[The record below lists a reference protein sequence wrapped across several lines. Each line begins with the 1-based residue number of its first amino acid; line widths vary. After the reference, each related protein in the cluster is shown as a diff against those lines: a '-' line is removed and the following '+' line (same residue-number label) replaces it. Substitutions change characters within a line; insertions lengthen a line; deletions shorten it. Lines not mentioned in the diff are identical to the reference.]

1 MQMLPAL
8 ALLPPAEVPEAFDK
22 LLEVLPSEVTDL
34 AMYFHQAYGACMMP
48 CSKICH
54 AQTTLSKP
62 GIEASSQFLAL
73 AGSRQRQAA
82 PGVVRG
88 DLGSGLTLQCNVA
101 SGRRW
106 PRRVLWQK
114 DGRGLGSGLS
124 WTLHEP
130 RGALVSTALL
140 ESDAGDYSCGLDDGR
155 AWPSTRL
162 VIRTPPARLSNLTV
176 HPSTVV
182 ATVRW
187 HVSQDG
193 GYPISHFSL
202 AYQPAHQSPVA
213 NGSLRGPPLPVHIS
227 PAARQ
232 FFVYH
237 LQPGTAYVFRMWAS
251 NRLGPGEPSTVY
263 ASTASP
269 RGASSEPLV
278 VPREQD
284 ESQAPHVVANPG
296 FEVDLEESY
305 LLDHTDCNDNNRR
318 AVRTNNNSVVHPAL
332 V

>member
-1 MQMLPAL
+1 MVRIAYVHRC
-8 ALLPPAEVPEAFDK
+8 LLLIFFVHVFAK
-22 LLEVLPSEVTDL
+22 
-34 AMYFHQAYGACMMP
+34 
-48 CSKICH
+48 
-54 AQTTLSKP
+54 
-62 GIEASSQFLAL
+62 
-73 AGSRQRQAA
+73 GSRQRQAA

-269 RGASSEPLV
+269 RGASS
-278 VPREQD
+278 
-284 ESQAPHVVANPG
+284 
-296 FEVDLEESY
+296 
-305 LLDHTDCNDNNRR
+305 
-318 AVRTNNNSVVHPAL
+318 
-332 V
+332 

>member
-1 MQMLPAL
+1 MA
-8 ALLPPAEVPEAFDK
+8 
-22 LLEVLPSEVTDL
+22 DL
-34 AMYFHQAYGACMMP
+34 FLCVHCMN
-48 CSKICH
+48 S
-54 AQTTLSKP
+54 LV
-62 GIEASSQFLAL
+62 
-73 AGSRQRQAA
+73 AGSRERPSV
-82 PGVVRG
+82 PGVVQG
-88 DLGSGLTLQCNVA
+88 DLGSGLTLQCSLA

-106 PRRVLWQK
+106 PKRVLWQK
-114 DGRGLGSGLS
+114 DGRGLGPELS
-124 WTLHEP
+124 WTLHQSG
-130 RGALVSTALL
+130 GALVSTALL
-140 ESDAGDYSCGLDDGR
+140 QSDEGDYSCGMDNGR

-162 VIRTPPARLSNLTV
+162 VIRTPPGRLSNVTV

-202 AYQPAHQSPVA
+202 AYQPALPAASSTP
-213 NGSLRGPPLPVHIS
+213 RGMPLPVHIS

-269 RGASSEPLV
+269 GGTSSERRLLGSEGREDLSTAAWVLSLVTGALLVLSCISCLLTHRNPGKCKPLLA
-278 VPREQD
+278 PRE
-284 ESQAPHVVANPG
+284 EEPQAPHVVANPG

-318 AVRTNNNSVVHPAL
+318 AVRTNNNSVVQPAL

>member
-1 MQMLPAL
+1 MMVGTVGTVGVYLL
-8 ALLPPAEVPEAFDK
+8 LLPVSFVHVFAR
-22 LLEVLPSEVTDL
+22 
-34 AMYFHQAYGACMMP
+34 G
-48 CSKICH
+48 
-54 AQTTLSKP
+54 
-62 GIEASSQFLAL
+62 SQ
-73 AGSRQRQAA
+73 QRQAVS
-82 PGVVRG
+82 GVVRG
-88 DLGSGLTLQCNVA
+88 DLGSRLTLQCNVA

-106 PRRVLWQK
+106 PRHVLWQK
-114 DGRGLGSGLS
+114 DGRVLGPELS
-124 WTLHEP
+124 WSLHEP
-130 RGALVSTALL
+130 RGSLVSSALL
-140 ESDAGDYSCGLDDGR
+140 ESDAGDYSCGLDSGQ

-162 VIRTPPARLSNLTV
+162 VIRTPPARLSNVTV

-187 HVSQDG
+187 HVTQDG

-202 AYQPAHQSPVA
+202 AYQPAYQAPA
-213 NGSLRGPPLPVHIS
+213 TNTSLRGPLLPVHIN

-269 RGASSEPLV
+269 GGTSSERRLLASVDDLSTAAWVLSLVTGALLVLSCISCLLTHRREHPEPLV
-278 VPREQD
+278 VPRE
-284 ESQAPHVVANPG
+284 EEAPHVVANPG

-318 AVRTNNNSVVHPAL
+318 AFRTNNNTVVHPAL

>member
-1 MQMLPAL
+1 MVRIAYVHRC
-8 ALLPPAEVPEAFDK
+8 LLLIFFVHVFAR
-22 LLEVLPSEVTDL
+22 
-34 AMYFHQAYGACMMP
+34 
-48 CSKICH
+48 
-54 AQTTLSKP
+54 
-62 GIEASSQFLAL
+62 
-73 AGSRQRQAA
+73 GSRQRQAA
-82 PGVVRG
+82 PGVVQG

-202 AYQPAHQSPVA
+202 AYQPAHQSPAA

>member
-1 MQMLPAL
+1 MVRIAYLHRC
-8 ALLPPAEVPEAFDK
+8 LLLIFFVHVFAK
-22 LLEVLPSEVTDL
+22 
-34 AMYFHQAYGACMMP
+34 
-48 CSKICH
+48 
-54 AQTTLSKP
+54 
-62 GIEASSQFLAL
+62 
-73 AGSRQRQAA
+73 GSRQRQAA

-130 RGALVSTALL
+130 RGTLVSTALL

-202 AYQPAHQSPVA
+202 AYQPAHQSPAA

-269 RGASSEPLV
+269 RGASSERRLLTGEGGEDLSTAAWVLSLVTGTLLVLSCVSCLLTSRRQDVPEPLV
-278 VPREQD
+278 VPQEQD